1 MGIKIDF
8 IVIDYVQLLKAVQ
21 NQISVL
27 SAKKYRTSS
36 EQISLQRLFNE
47 QQKILQCGK
56 IVPTVSGQN
65 SQGITYVK
73 IFNSFK
79 RSNRIVCFN
88 KCI

>member
-1 MGIKIDF
+1 M
-8 IVIDYVQLLKAVQ
+8 LKAVQ

-36 EQISLQRLFNE
+36 EQTSLQRLFNE

-65 SQGITYVK
+65 SQGITYV
-73 IFNSFK
+73 
-79 RSNRIVCFN
+79 RS
-88 KCI
+88 

>member
-1 MGIKIDF
+1 MFFVYFSKVWVLKLILLLLT
-8 IVIDYVQLLKAVQ
+8 VQLLKAVQ
-21 NQISVL
+21 NQISAL

-65 SQGITYVK
+65 SQGITYVR

-79 RSNRIVCFN
+79 
-88 KCI
+88 